1 LKVVIASSSY
11 VSKPLISLLSSSRE
25 HELIGLITNPDKAT
39 GRGMNIVPN
48 ELASWWMSNGIN
60 VLKPEGRDNL
70 KDLIKTLNPEIVIT
84 IAYGQI
90 IPEDFLN
97 LPKYGWINVHFS
109 SLPRWRGAAP
119 VQWAILSADK
129 ETGVTIFQLDKG
141 MDTGPVYLSESVSIE
156 RDETTEMLL
165 TRLSNIGADL
175 AIQSLSKIQTGI
187 EPVAQLNSG
196 VTLAPKI
203 TKNDGKINWHEN
215 TDEIFNR
222 YRALAGNP
230 GIWTLLGELRLK
242 IDSLE
247 ISNRV
252 EKISPAEVLI
262 SDEHLLVGANNG
274 VIEIKTLTPA
284 GRSQMSAAEF
294 IRGLPNRSGL
304 QLG

>member
-1 LKVVIASSSY
+1 MKVVIASSSY

-48 ELASWWMSNGIN
+48 ELASWGMSNGIN

-247 ISNRV
+247 ISSRV

-294 IRGLPNRSGL
+294 IRGLTNKSGL

>member
-1 LKVVIASSSY
+1 MKVVIASSSY
-11 VSKPLISLLSSSRE
+11 VSKPLISLLSSSSE

-48 ELASWWMSNGIN
+48 ELASWGVSNGIN
-60 VLKPEGRDNL
+60 VLKPDSRGNL
-70 KDLIKTLNPEIVIT
+70 KDLIEKLNPEIVIT
-84 IAYGQI
+84 IAYGQL
-90 IPEDFLN
+90 IPEELLN
-97 LPKYGWINVHFS
+97 LPKHGWINVHFS

-129 ETGVTIFQLDKG
+129 ESGVTIFKLDKG
-141 MDTGPVYLSESVSIE
+141 MDTGPVYLSKSVSIE
-156 RDETTEMLL
+156 PNETTELLL
-165 TRLSNIGADL
+165 TRLSHIGADL
-175 AIQSLSKIQTGI
+175 AIQSLVVIQRGS

-215 TDEIFNR
+215 TSEIFNR
-222 YRALAGNP
+222 YRALSGNP

-294 IRGLPNRSGL
+294 IRGLTNKSGL

>member
-1 LKVVIASSSY
+1 MKVVIASSSY

-48 ELASWWMSNGIN
+48 ELASWGMSNGIN

-175 AIQSLSKIQTGI
+175 AIQSLYKIQTGI
-187 EPVAQLNSG
+187 KPVAQFNSG

-294 IRGLPNRSGL
+294 IRGLTNKSGL

>member
-1 LKVVIASSSY
+1 MKVVIASSSY

-48 ELASWWMSNGIN
+48 ELASWGMSNGIN

-70 KDLIKTLNPEIVIT
+70 KDLIKTLNPDIVIT

-294 IRGLPNRSGL
+294 IRGLTNKSGL

>member
-1 LKVVIASSSY
+1 
-11 VSKPLISLLSSSRE
+11 
-25 HELIGLITNPDKAT
+25 
-39 GRGMNIVPN
+39 MNIVPN
-48 ELASWWMSNGIN
+48 ELASWGMSNGIN
-60 VLKPEGRDNL
+60 VLKPIGRDNL

-90 IPEDFLN
+90 IPEDLLN

-119 VQWAILSADK
+119 VQWAILSSDT
-129 ETGVTIFQLDKG
+129 ESGVTVFKLDKG
-141 MDTGPVYLSESVSIE
+141 MDTGPVYLTKTVSIE
-156 RDETTEMLL
+156 PDETTELLL

-175 AIQSLSKIQTGI
+175 AIQSLAVIQGGT

-203 TKNDGKINWHEN
+203 NKNDGKINWHVN
-215 TDEIFNR
+215 TNEIFNR

-230 GIWTLLGELRLK
+230 GIWTLLGEVRLK

-247 ISNRV
+247 ISNRT
-252 EKISPAEVLI
+252 EKLSPSEVLI

-274 VIEIKTLTPA
+274 VIEIKTITPA

-304 QLG
+304 KLG

>member
-1 LKVVIASSSY
+1 VVIASSSF
-11 VSKPLISLLSSSRE
+11 VSKPLISLLSSSNE
-25 HELIGLITNPDKAT
+25 HELLGLITNPDKAT

-48 ELASWWMSNGIN
+48 ELASWGMSNGIN
-60 VLKPEGRDNL
+60 VLKPIGRDNL

-90 IPEDFLN
+90 IPEDLLN

-119 VQWAILSADK
+119 VQWAILSSDT
-129 ETGVTIFQLDKG
+129 ESGVTVFKLDKG
-141 MDTGPVYLSESVSIE
+141 MDTGPVYLTKTVSIE
-156 RDETTEMLL
+156 PDETTELLL
-165 TRLSNIGADL
+165 TRLSDIGADL
-175 AIQSLSKIQTGI
+175 AIQSLAVIQGGT

-203 TKNDGKINWHEN
+203 NKNDGKINWHEN
-215 TDEIFNR
+215 TSEIFNR

-230 GIWTLLGELRLK
+230 GIWTLLGEVRLK
-242 IDSLE
+242 IDSLD
-247 ISNRV
+247 ISNRT
-252 EKISPAEVLI
+252 EKLSPSEVLI

-274 VIEIKTLTPA
+274 VIEIKTITPA

-304 QLG
+304 KLG

>member
-1 LKVVIASSSY
+1 MKVVIASSSY

-39 GRGMNIVPN
+39 GRGMNIVAN
-48 ELASWWMSNGIN
+48 ELASWGMSNGIN

-187 EPVAQLNSG
+187 KPVAQLNSG

-304 QLG
+304 KLG

>member
-1 LKVVIASSSY
+1 MKVVIASSSY

-48 ELASWWMSNGIN
+48 ELASWGMSNGIN

-187 EPVAQLNSG
+187 KPVAQFNSG

-203 TKNDGKINWHEN
+203 TKNDGKIDWHEN

-294 IRGLPNRSGL
+294 IRGLTNKSGL

>member
-48 ELASWWMSNGIN
+48 ELASWGMSNGIN

-156 RDETTEMLL
+156 RDETTEILL

-187 EPVAQLNSG
+187 EPVAQSNSG

-230 GIWTLLGELRLK
+230 GIWTLLGEHRLK

-247 ISNRV
+247 ISNRT
-252 EKISPAEVLI
+252 EKLSPSEVLI
-262 SDEHLLVGANNG
+262 ADEHLLVGANNG

-284 GRSQMSAAEF
+284 GRTQMSAAEF
-294 IRGLPNRSGL
+294 IRGLSNRSGL

>member
-1 LKVVIASSSY
+1 MLIASSSF
-11 VSKPLISLLSSSRE
+11 VSIPLISLLSSSNE
-25 HELIGLITNPDKAT
+25 HELLGLITNPDKAT

-48 ELASWWMSNGIN
+48 ELASWGMSNGIN
-60 VLKPEGRDNL
+60 VLKPIGRDNL

-90 IPEDFLN
+90 IPEDLLN

-119 VQWAILSADK
+119 VQWAILSSDT
-129 ETGVTIFQLDKG
+129 ESGVTVFKLDKG
-141 MDTGPVYLSESVSIE
+141 MDTGPVYLTKTVSIE
-156 RDETTEMLL
+156 PDETTELLL

-175 AIQSLSKIQTGI
+175 AIQSLAVIQGGT

-203 TKNDGKINWHEN
+203 NKNDGKINWN
-215 TDEIFNR
+215 VNANEIFNR

-230 GIWTLLGELRLK
+230 GIWTLLGEVRLK

-247 ISNRV
+247 ISNRT
-252 EKISPAEVLI
+252 EKLSPSEVLI

-274 VIEIKTLTPA
+274 VIEIKTITPA

-304 QLG
+304 KLG

>member
-1 LKVVIASSSY
+1 MKVVIASSSY

-48 ELASWWMSNGIN
+48 ELASWGMSNGIN

-90 IPEDFLN
+90 IPEDFLD
-97 LPKYGWINVHFS
+97 LPRYGWINVHFS

-187 EPVAQLNSG
+187 KPVAQFNSG

-203 TKNDGKINWHEN
+203 TKNDGKIDWHEN

-294 IRGLPNRSGL
+294 IRGLTNKSGL

>member
-1 LKVVIASSSY
+1 MKVVIASSSY

-48 ELASWWMSNGIN
+48 ELASWGMSNGIN

-70 KDLIKTLNPEIVIT
+70 KDLIKTLNPDIVIT

-247 ISNRV
+247 ISSRV
-252 EKISPAEVLI
+252 EKISPAAVLI

-294 IRGLPNRSGL
+294 IRGLTNKSGL

>member
-1 LKVVIASSSY
+1 MKVVIASSSY
-11 VSKPLISLLSSSRE
+11 VSKPLISLLSSGRE

-48 ELASWWMSNGIN
+48 ELASWGMSNGIN

>member
-1 LKVVIASSSY
+1 MLIASSSF
-11 VSKPLISLLSSSRE
+11 VSKPLISLLSSSNE
-25 HELIGLITNPDKAT
+25 HELLGLITNPDKAT
-39 GRGMNIVPN
+39 GRGMNILPN
-48 ELASWWMSNGIN
+48 ELASWGMSNGIN
-60 VLKPEGRDNL
+60 VLKPIGRDNL

-90 IPEDFLN
+90 IPEDLLN

-119 VQWAILSADK
+119 VQWAILSSDT
-129 ETGVTIFQLDKG
+129 ESGVTVFKLDKG
-141 MDTGPVYLSESVSIE
+141 MDTGPVYLTKTVSIE
-156 RDETTEMLL
+156 PDETTELLL

-175 AIQSLSKIQTGI
+175 AIQSLAVIQGGT

-203 TKNDGKINWHEN
+203 NKNDGKINWHVN
-215 TDEIFNR
+215 TNEIFNR

-230 GIWTLLGELRLK
+230 GIWTLLGEVRLK

-247 ISNRV
+247 ISNRT
-252 EKISPAEVLI
+252 EKLSPSEVLI

-274 VIEIKTLTPA
+274 VIEIKTITPA

-304 QLG
+304 KLG

>member
-1 LKVVIASSSY
+1 MKVVIASSSY

-48 ELASWWMSNGIN
+48 ELASWGMSNGIN

-156 RDETTEMLL
+156 RYETTEMLL

-187 EPVAQLNSG
+187 KPVAQFNSG

-252 EKISPAEVLI
+252 EKILPAEVLI

-294 IRGLPNRSGL
+294 IRGLTNKSGL

>member
-1 LKVVIASSSY
+1 MKVVIASSSY

-48 ELASWWMSNGIN
+48 ELASWGMSNGIN

-70 KDLIKTLNPEIVIT
+70 KDLIKMLNPEIVIT

-90 IPEDFLN
+90 IPEDFLH

-187 EPVAQLNSG
+187 KPVAQFNSG

-294 IRGLPNRSGL
+294 IRGLTNKSGL

>member
-1 LKVVIASSSY
+1 VLIASSSF
-11 VSKPLISLLSSSRE
+11 VSKPLISLLSSSNE
-25 HELIGLITNPDKAT
+25 HELLGLITNPDKAT

-48 ELASWWMSNGIN
+48 ELASWGMSNGIN
-60 VLKPEGRDNL
+60 VLKPIGRDNL

-90 IPEDFLN
+90 IPEDLLN

-119 VQWAILSADK
+119 VQWAILSSDT
-129 ETGVTIFQLDKG
+129 ESGVTVFKLDKG
-141 MDTGPVYLSESVSIE
+141 MDTGPVYLTKTVSIE
-156 RDETTEMLL
+156 PDETTELLL
-165 TRLSNIGADL
+165 TRLSDIGADL
-175 AIQSLSKIQTGI
+175 AIQSLAVIQGGT

-203 TKNDGKINWHEN
+203 NKNDGKINWHEN
-215 TDEIFNR
+215 TSEIFNR

-230 GIWTLLGELRLK
+230 GIWTLLGEVRLK
-242 IDSLE
+242 IDSLD
-247 ISNRV
+247 ISNRT
-252 EKISPAEVLI
+252 EKLSPSEVLI

-274 VIEIKTLTPA
+274 VIEIKTITPA

-304 QLG
+304 KLG

>member
-1 LKVVIASSSY
+1 MKVVIASSSY

-48 ELASWWMSNGIN
+48 ELASWGMSNGIN

-175 AIQSLSKIQTGI
+175 AIKSLSKIQTGI

-294 IRGLPNRSGL
+294 IRGLTNKSGL

>member
-48 ELASWWMSNGIN
+48 ELASWGMSNGIN

-129 ETGVTIFQLDKG
+129 ETGVTIFRLDKG

-156 RDETTEMLL
+156 RDETTEILL

-187 EPVAQLNSG
+187 KPVAQLNSG

-247 ISNRV
+247 ISSRV

-294 IRGLPNRSGL
+294 IRGLTNKSGL

>member
-1 LKVVIASSSY
+1 MKVVIASSSY

-48 ELASWWMSNGIN
+48 ELASWGMANGIN

-187 EPVAQLNSG
+187 KPVAQLNSG

>member
-1 LKVVIASSSY
+1 MKVVIASSSY

-48 ELASWWMSNGIN
+48 ELASWGMSNGIN

-187 EPVAQLNSG
+187 KPVAQLNSG

-294 IRGLPNRSGL
+294 IRGLTNKSGL

>member
-1 LKVVIASSSY
+1 MKVVIASSSF
-11 VSKPLISLLSSSRE
+11 VSKPLISLLSSSNE
-25 HELIGLITNPDKAT
+25 HEVLGLITNPDKAT

-48 ELASWWMSNGIN
+48 ELASWGMSNGIN
-60 VLKPEGRDNL
+60 VLKPIGRDNL

-90 IPEDFLN
+90 IPEDLLN

-119 VQWAILSADK
+119 VQWAILSSDT
-129 ETGVTIFQLDKG
+129 ESGVTVFKLDKG
-141 MDTGPVYLSESVSIE
+141 MDTGPVYLTKTVSIE
-156 RDETTEMLL
+156 PDETTELLL

-175 AIQSLSKIQTGI
+175 AIQSLAVIQGGT

-203 TKNDGKINWHEN
+203 NKNDGKINWHVN
-215 TDEIFNR
+215 ANEIFNR

-230 GIWTLLGELRLK
+230 GIWTLLGEVRLK

-247 ISNRV
+247 ISNRT
-252 EKISPAEVLI
+252 EKLSPSEVLI

-274 VIEIKTLTPA
+274 VIEIKTITPA

-304 QLG
+304 KLG

>member
-1 LKVVIASSSY
+1 MKVVIASSSY
-11 VSKPLISLLSSSRE
+11 VSKPIISLLSSSRE

-48 ELASWWMSNGIN
+48 ELASWGMSNGIN

-70 KDLIKTLNPEIVIT
+70 KDLIKTLNPDIVIT

-141 MDTGPVYLSESVSIE
+141 LDTGPVYLSESVSIE

-294 IRGLPNRSGL
+294 IRGLTNKSGL

>member
-1 LKVVIASSSY
+1 MKVVIASSSY

-48 ELASWWMSNGIN
+48 ELASWGMSNGIN

-156 RDETTEMLL
+156 RYETTEMLL

-187 EPVAQLNSG
+187 KPVAQFNSG

-247 ISNRV
+247 ISSRV

-274 VIEIKTLTPA
+274 VIEIKTLTPS